1 VWRVLSEGDVFVKLR
16 PGAAAALVF
25 VNSAFLMIIELVAS
39 RMITPRIGVSLYT
52 WTTVIGVMLAGVS
65 LGNYFGGRISDRRAS
80 AGLLGAVFC
89 IGAIACL
96 LILWL
101 NNDLHDVI
109 PPVRIPL
116 LVWVV
121 GYITGVFFAPSV
133 LFGMVSPIV
142 VKLTI
147 TSLQGV
153 GRAVGRIYAASAAG
167 SIVGT
172 FAAGFWLIAW
182 LGTKMVVLAV
192 ATLLLALGVG
202 FLVARRDTPSRRRAV
217 AEVALALALFAG
229 GVGLLGRGGF
239 LRSECLR
246 ETNYFCINVSVS
258 EVEGRQ
264 VHELILDRLV
274 HSYTDL
280 DDPTHLAYGYE
291 RTYADMIRPIADRRP
306 DLDALFIG
314 GGGYTFPRYLEATL
328 PESHLV
334 VAEIDPGVTE
344 VAHERLGLARDT
356 RILTHNVDA
365 RILMAHRSEPDAY
378 DIVFGD
384 AFNDYSVPS
393 HLTTLEFARIVD
405 DLLRDDGL
413 YLVNIIDGGPRG
425 HFMRAYVRT
434 LQQVFAHVAVT
445 PSTERWRETLRTT
458 YVIAASQR
466 PLELDHLQPAH
477 RPLPPEELEAY
488 LALEPARI
496 LTDDHVPV
504 DNLMAPVVEDSF
516 FPLSLDGDILDR
528 IAARVIAV
536 GAALLLAVIAIIVWT
551 LRRRRARRQGYAH
564 PEPDSTLGTTR

>member
-1 VWRVLSEGDVFVKLR
+1 MKLR
-16 PGAAAALVF
+16 PGAASALVF
-25 VNSAFLMIIELVAS
+25 VTSACLMVVELVAS
-39 RMITPRIGVSLYT
+39 RMIAPRIGVSLYT

-65 LGNYFGGRISDRRAS
+65 LGNYLGGRLSDRRAS
-80 AGLLGAVFC
+80 AGLLGTVFC
-89 IGAIACL
+89 VGSLACL

-121 GYITGVFFAPSV
+121 GYIMGVFFAPSV

-142 VKLTI
+142 VKLTL
-147 TSLQGV
+147 TSLRGV

-167 SIVGT
+167 SIIGT

-192 ATLLLALGVG
+192 ASLLLALGIG
-202 FLVARRDTPSRRRAV
+202 FLAAPRAPSWRLAAARITLAV
-217 AEVALALALFAG
+217 ALFAG
-229 GVGLLGRGGF
+229 GVGLLGRAGF

-258 EVEGRQ
+258 EVDGRE

-291 RTYADMIRPIADRRP
+291 RTYADMIRPIAERRP

-344 VAHERLGLARDT
+344 VAHERLGLSRDT
-356 RILTHNVDA
+356 RIETHNLDA
-365 RILMAHRSEPDAY
+365 RILMAHHSRPDSY

-384 AFNDYSVPS
+384 AFNDYSVPF
-393 HLTTLEFARIVD
+393 HLTTLEFAQVVD
-405 DLLRDDGL
+405 GLLRDDGV

-445 PSTERWRETLRTT
+445 PSTDRWRETLRTT

-466 PLELDHLQPAH
+466 PLELDHLQPEH
-477 RPLPPEELEAY
+477 RPLPPEELESY
-488 LALEPARI
+488 LSLEPPRI

-516 FPLSLDGDILDR
+516 FPLPLEGDILAL
-528 IAARVIAV
+528 IATRVVAV
-536 GAALLLAVIAIIVWT
+536 GVALLLAAIAIVVWT
-551 LRRRRARRQGYAH
+551 LRRRRARRAANI
-564 PEPDSTLGTTR
+564 

>member
-1 VWRVLSEGDVFVKLR
+1 MKLR
-16 PGAAAALVF
+16 PGAAVALVF
-25 VNSAFLMIIELVAS
+25 VTNACLMIVELVAS
-39 RMITPRIGVSLYT
+39 RMIAPRIGVSLYT

-65 LGNYFGGRISDRRAS
+65 LGNYVGGRLADRRAS
-80 AGLLGAVFC
+80 AALLGTVYC
-89 IGAIACL
+89 VGALACL

-116 LVWVV
+116 LLWVV
-121 GYITGVFFAPSV
+121 GYIGGVFFAPSV

-142 VKLTI
+142 VKFTI
-147 TSLQGV
+147 SSLQGV
-153 GRAVGRIYAASAAG
+153 GRIVGRIYAASATG

-192 ATLLLALGVG
+192 ASLLLVLGIG
-202 FLVARRDTPSRRRAV
+202 IMVARRDGLSRRRV
-217 AEVALALALFAG
+217 TAEVALALALFAG
-229 GVGLLGRGGF
+229 GVCILGREGF

-258 EVEGRQ
+258 EVEGRE

-280 DDPTHLAYGYE
+280 NDPTHLGYGYE
-291 RTYADMIRPIADRRP
+291 RTYADMIRPIAERRP
-306 DLDALFIG
+306 NLEALFIG

-344 VAHERLGLARDT
+344 VAHERLGLPRDT
-356 RILTHNVDA
+356 RIVTHNLDA
-365 RILMAHRSEPDAY
+365 RILMTHHREPDAY

-384 AFNDYSVPS
+384 AFNDYSVPF
-393 HLTTLEFARIVD
+393 HLTTLEFAYIVD

-425 HFMRAYVRT
+425 HFLRAYVRT

-445 PSTERWRETLRTT
+445 PSTEHWRETLRTT

-477 RPLPPEELEAY
+477 RPLPSEELEAY

-516 FPLSLDGDILDR
+516 FPLSLEGEIVDL

-536 GAALLLAVIAIIVWT
+536 GAALSLAVIAIIAWT
-551 LRRRRARRQGYAH
+551 LRRRRARRRKHAH
-564 PEPDSTLGTTR
+564 PEPDGTPISAD